1 MADKNDENK
10 LMRDKFVK
18 PYAQRL
24 ETQYYD
30 RPRAHAQIEGHAAVF
45 FELMDFYQSVLRQ
58 LDIDSAKG
66 VWLDNIGRILG
77 FSRYVDSII
86 PKPFF
91 SFKSKP

>member
-1 MADKNDENK
+1 MADENKNDEK
-10 LMRDKFVK
+10 IAMRDDFLK
-18 PYAQRL
+18 PYAERL

-30 RPRAHAQIEGHAAVF
+30 KPAHAQVEGHAAVF
-45 FELMDFYQSVLRQ
+45 ELMDFYKSIIKQ

-91 SFKSKP
+91 SFK